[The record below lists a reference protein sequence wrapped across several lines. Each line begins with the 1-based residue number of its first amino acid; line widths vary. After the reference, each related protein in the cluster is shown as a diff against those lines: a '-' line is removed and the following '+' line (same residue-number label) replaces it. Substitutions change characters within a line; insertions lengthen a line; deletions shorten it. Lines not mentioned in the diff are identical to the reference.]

1 VQSTPDP
8 PLGISGFLGGNP
20 QWSAMPMSE
29 KLLHMRT
36 LAIETASR
44 AIEIVTTPIALAG
57 VFLVLIVVFSGVAG
71 RAVLLLESRTTR
83 ISDSSV
89 IYSQTR

>member
-1 VQSTPDP
+1 MEGTPDL

-20 QWSAMPMSE
+20 QWSAMPISE

-36 LAIETASR
+36 FAIETASR
-44 AIEIVTTPIALAG
+44 AIEIVTTPIALVG
-57 VFLVLIVVFSGVAG
+57 VILLLIVVFSGVAG
-71 RAVLLLESRTTR
+71 RAVLLLESRTAR

-89 IYSQTR
+89 IYSQAR

>member
-1 VQSTPDP
+1 MQGTPDL

-20 QWSAMPMSE
+20 QWSGMPTSE

-36 LAIETASR
+36 FAIETASR
-44 AIEIVTTPIALAG
+44 TIEIVTTPIALVG
-57 VFLVLIVVFSGVAG
+57 VVLVLIVVFSGVAG
-71 RAVLLLESRTTR
+71 RAVLLLESRTSR
-83 ISDSSV
+83 ISDPSV